1 VTPAKA
7 PPNSPKYPVRA
18 ADRVLDILELFLGV
32 SELNLT
38 EVANRAHLTRSTA
51 FKLLSVLE
59 QRGYVCRERSGDKYR
74 IDLQAFRVGRQYLV
88 NQGGLTRVARP
99 ALEELARFAPGVTSK
114 LSILTH
120 GRVVLLDYIEIDPT
134 GPDSRVIGLEQ
145 RAYCTALGK
154 ALLAGQP
161 DDVLAALLDE
171 LELEWRTPSTVTDKQ
186 ALRASLEQVRIQGY
200 AVDDEESTLGLIA
213 VAAPIYNERG
223 RVIAAMSVSG
233 IKAALLP
240 DIPLMV
246 ERVRLAAQ
254 RTSER
259 LGFVAEEPK
268 QGEALGVHVHRLREA
283 LFSTSERP

>member
-1 VTPAKA
+1 M
-7 PPNSPKYPVRA
+7 RA
-18 ADRVLDILELFLGV
+18 AERVLDILELFLGA

-38 EVANRAHLTRSTA
+38 EIASRAHLTRSTA

-59 QRGYVCRERSGDKYR
+59 QRGYVCRGQSGEKYR

-88 NQGGLTRVARP
+88 NQGGLTHVARP
-99 ALEELARFAPGVTSK
+99 ALEDLARFAPGVTSK

-120 GRVVLLDYIEIDPT
+120 GRVVLLDYVEIDPT

-154 ALLAGQP
+154 VLLAGQP

-171 LELEWRTPSTVTDKQ
+171 LALEWRTPNTITNRQ
-186 ALRASLEQVRIQGY
+186 ALLATLEQVRVQGY
-200 AVDDEESTLGLIA
+200 AIDDEESTLGLIA

-233 IKAALLP
+233 IKSALHA
-240 DIPLMV
+240 DVPLMV
-246 ERVRLAAQ
+246 ERVCLAAR
-254 RTSER
+254 RTSEQ
-259 LGFVAEEPK
+259 LGFVDRQPEPLNGLVA
-268 QGEALGVHVHRLREA
+268 QAQPRR
-283 LFSTSERP
+283 